1 MTSPV
6 FNFLWTLLIII
17 FYFHYSNR
25 HCSSMISGWVGQPN
39 HLAIYLTSCDRI
51 ALDAPATIWPIFL
64 IRITRSKLHFVS
76 PSDFICSP
84 CTTGY
89 FKLDVS
95 NKKVIFPFLT
105 LNLRRRRSFAMAA
118 RISLSALL
126 KSLQDIK
133 VTKMT
138 IFRRHEN
145 IRQCHFDGWKEINN
159 LPPQLKASIH
169 SDQINRLL
177 GKGNQIRNINDWISI
192 R

>member
-1 MTSPV
+1 MVKADRPLHNNCKIDKLRSHSTRCSC
-6 FNFLWTLLIII
+6 
-17 FYFHYSNR
+17 
-25 HCSSMISGWVGQPN
+25 HCHPGFSYVQ
-39 HLAIYLTSCDRI
+39 A
-51 ALDAPATIWPIFL
+51 IWPICL

-145 IRQCHFDGWKEINN
+145 IGQCHFDGWEEINN
-159 LPPQLKASIH
+159 LPPQLKAAIH